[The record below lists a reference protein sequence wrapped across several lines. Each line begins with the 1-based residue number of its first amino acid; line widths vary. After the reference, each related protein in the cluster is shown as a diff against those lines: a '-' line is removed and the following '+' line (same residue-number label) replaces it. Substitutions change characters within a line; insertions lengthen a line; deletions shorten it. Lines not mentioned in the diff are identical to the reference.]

1 MAQLNGLNVYEIK
14 FNEDLDVQSGID
26 FISLV
31 DYPAIES
38 NFIALSKQKVHFS
51 TNKEKQLLYGAILI
65 PDKPIYRNDPN
76 GIDKYYVV
84 FKADTI
90 EKLVRKF
97 QATQKTININYQHLD
112 NSQVESAVIQE
123 IWLSGDNDKSKDL
136 GFDHPKGTAFIG
148 TYIGN
153 AEFWKTEIKSETVKG
168 FSIEG
173 FLDLEMSK
181 LKKHSMSS
189 QKFAEH
195 KLADNNGAVFID
207 GDMAID
213 NYVFSNYPSVT
224 LVNGVKQVTQYP
236 CWQETLVLEDGT
248 ILTLKDS
255 KILKIEKKQGM
266 SKEKFVTAKTESGV
280 EIKIDAET
288 MAVGVEV
295 YTEENGTKTPVA
307 DGTYVLDNG
316 MSIAVLEGKISAMEE
331 TESEMTEEEV
341 AVIEQAMSKVT
352 KRLEDKIAELETKL
366 AAIPASGSA
375 TDNTDKDENKPVESL
390 KMAAKTKVYARLADI
405 RTKAKQLN

>member
-1 MAQLNGLNVYEIK
+1 MAQLNGLPVYEIK
-14 FNEDLDVQSGID
+14 FNEDLNVQSGID

-38 NFIALSKQKVHFS
+38 NFIALAKEKVHFS

-76 GIDKYYVV
+76 GIGEYYVV
-84 FKADTI
+84 FKSDTI

-123 IWLSGDNDKSKDL
+123 IWLSGKSDKSKDL
-136 GFDHPKGTAFIG
+136 GFEHPEGTAFIG
-148 TYIGN
+148 AYIGN
-153 AEFWKTEIKSETVKG
+153 AEFWKNEIKSETVKG

-181 LKKHSMSS
+181 LKKHIMSS

-195 KLADNNGAVFID
+195 KLADNNGAVFVD
-207 GDMAID
+207 GDITVD

-266 SKEKFVTAKTESGV
+266 SKDKFVTAKTDKGV
-280 EIKIDAET
+280 EIKTDAES
-288 MAVGVEV
+288 MVVGVEV

-307 DGTYVLDNG
+307 DGTYVMDNG
-316 MSIAVLEGKISAMEE
+316 YTVTVAEGKISAMEE
-331 TESEMTEEEV
+331 TEEVMTEAEI
-341 AVIEQAMSKVT
+341 AIIQKAMSKVT
-352 KRLEDKIAELETKL
+352 SALEAKIAELETKL
-366 AAIPASGSA
+366 AAIPASGSVTEPTETA
-375 TDNTDKDENKPVESL
+375 EPKKVPVA
-390 KMAAKTKVYARLADI
+390 MAAKTKVYARLADI
-405 RTKAKQLN
+405 RAKHKNLN

>member
-76 GIDKYYVV
+76 GIGEYYVV

-90 EKLVRKF
+90 EKLIRKF

-112 NSQVESAVIQE
+112 NSQVESAIIQE

-148 TYIGN
+148 AYIGN
-153 AEFWKTEIKSETVKG
+153 SDFWKTEIKSETVKG

-173 FLDLEMSK
+173 FLDLEMKK
-181 LKKHSMSS
+181 LTQHKMSI

-195 KLADNNGAVFID
+195 KLADNNGAVFVD
-207 GDMAID
+207 GEVTVD

-224 LVNGVKQVTQYP
+224 LVNGAKQVTQYP

-266 SKEKFVTAKTESGV
+266 SKDKFVTATTDSGV
-280 EIKIDAET
+280 VINSDAD
-288 MAVGVEV
+288 MLAVGSDV
-295 YTEENGTKTPVA
+295 YTLGSDGSKTPLA
-307 DGTYVLDNG
+307 DGDYTLDNG
-316 MSIAVLEGKISAMEE
+316 EVITVASGKITAMTE
-331 TESEMTEEEV
+331 TEMTEEEI
-341 AVIEQAMSKVT
+341 AVIQKAMSKVT
-352 KRLEDKIAELETKL
+352 KRLEDKIADLETKL
-366 AAIPASGSA
+366 AAIPASGSV
-375 TDNTDKDENKPVESL
+375 TDPSEQAEPKKVPVA
-390 KMAAKTKVYARLADI
+390 MAAKTKVYARLADI
-405 RTKAKQLN
+405 REKHKKLN

>member
-1 MAQLNGLNVYEIK
+1 MAQLNGLPVYEIK
-14 FNEDLDVQSGID
+14 FDESLESRSGID

-38 NFIALSKQKVHFS
+38 NFIALSTQKVHFS
-51 TNKEKQLLYGAILI
+51 ANKEKQLLYGAILI

-76 GIDKYYVV
+76 GIGEYYVV
-84 FKADTI
+84 FKEDTI
-90 EKLVRKF
+90 ERLVRKF
-97 QATQKTININYQHLD
+97 QATQKTININYQHLE

-123 IWLSGDNDKSKDL
+123 IWLSGENDKSKDL
-136 GFDHPKGTAFIG
+136 GFDNPKGTAYVG
-148 TYIGN
+148 AYIGN
-153 AEFWKTEIKSETVKG
+153 EKFWKDEVKTENVKG

-181 LKKHSMSS
+181 LKKHIMSN

-195 KLADNNGAVFID
+195 KLSDNQGAVFVD
-207 GDMAID
+207 GEIAVD

-255 KILKIEKKQGM
+255 KILKIETKQGM
-266 SKEKFVTAKTESGV
+266 SNQKFVTAKTEAGV
-280 EIKIDAET
+280 EIKTDAET

-295 YTEENGTKTPVA
+295 YTQDGDVKTPVA
-307 DGTYVLDNG
+307 NGTYVLDNG
-316 MSIAVLEGKISAMEE
+316 MTIEVVDGKIASMEE
-331 TESEMTEEEV
+331 TMTEEEV
-341 AVIEQAMSKVT
+341 AVIQRAMSEVV
-352 KRLEDKIAELETKL
+352 AELKAEIADLKTQL
-366 AAIPASGSA
+366 AAIPAASSA
-375 TDNTDKDENKPVESL
+375 TQTPEPVKPINIQMS
-390 KMAAKTKVYARLADI
+390 AKKKVYARLSEI
-405 RTKAKQLN
+405 REKNKNLN

>member
-1 MAQLNGLNVYEIK
+1 MAQLNGLPVYEIK
-14 FNEDLDVQSGID
+14 FNEDLNVNSGID

-38 NFIALSKQKVHFS
+38 NFVALSKQKIQFS

-76 GIDKYYVV
+76 GIGEYYVV
-84 FKADTI
+84 FKEDTI
-90 EKLVRKF
+90 EKLIRKF

-112 NSQVESAVIQE
+112 NSKVESAVIQE
-123 IWLSGDNDKSKDL
+123 IWLSGENDKSKDL
-136 GFDHPKGTAFIG
+136 GFDHPKGTAFVG
-148 TYIGN
+148 AYIGN
-153 AEFWKTEIKSETVKG
+153 EKFWSDEIKTENVKG

-173 FLDLEMSK
+173 FLDLEMKK
-181 LKKHSMSS
+181 LTQHKMSS

-207 GDMAID
+207 GEISID

-224 LVNGVKQVTQYP
+224 LVNGVKQITQYP

-266 SKEKFVTAKTESGV
+266 SNQKFVTAKTESGV
-280 EIKIDAET
+280 EIKTDAES
-288 MAVGVEV
+288 MAVGVEI
-295 YTEENGTKTPVA
+295 YTEENGVKTPVA
-307 DGTYVLDNG
+307 NGEYVLDNG
-316 MSIAVLEGKISAMEE
+316 ITITVMDGKISEMEE
-331 TESEMTEEEV
+331 SMTEGEMKV
-341 AVIEQAMSKVT
+341 IQKAVKPLMDA
-352 KRLEDKIAELETKL
+352 LEAKISELQTKL
-366 AAIPASGSA
+366 SAIPAGGSA
-375 TDNTDKDENKPVESL
+375 IDSDEPDNKNVPVAMS
-390 KMAAKTKVYARLADI
+390 AKKKVYARLAEI
-405 RTKAKQLN
+405 REKHKNLN